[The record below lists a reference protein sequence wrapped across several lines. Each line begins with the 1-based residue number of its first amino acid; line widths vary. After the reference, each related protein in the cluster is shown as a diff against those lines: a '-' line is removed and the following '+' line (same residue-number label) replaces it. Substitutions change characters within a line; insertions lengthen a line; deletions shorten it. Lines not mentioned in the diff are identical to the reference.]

1 MMPPIPKADTTKP
14 MDWHIVTDMV
24 LVARWAG
31 PRRAQAST
39 SRLWGTQPGQTGLL
53 AGGTAYVMDG
63 SQERSG
69 PCHTN
74 LPFPFICFGEII
86 FLAQYQGP
94 FVADG
99 VNASV
104 SVYLLLRSRG
114 AASLGSWGPGGPLK
128 KSLKPSEAITRSR
141 GAGTEMLKSDATDKN
156 DGEPSPFLAWLAIL
170 SPVGRYLLAPLYWG
184 GVFVGMCRTKCS
196 TNCSHLSYTQLSP
209 EPSSGGLW
217 DRPLPHA

>member
-1 MMPPIPKADTTKP
+1 MHVDAMMPPIPKADTTKP

-24 LVARWAG
+24 QVARWAG

-39 SRLWGTQPGQTGLL
+39 SWLWGTPPGQTGLL

-69 PCHTN
+69 LRHTN

-94 FVADG
+94 FVAGG
-99 VNASV
+99 VNASL

-114 AASLGSWGPGGPLK
+114 AASLGSRGPGGPLNQ
-128 KSLKPSEAITRSR
+128 SLKPSEAATHFR
-141 GAGTEMLKSDATDKN
+141 GAGTQMLKSNVTDKN
-156 DGEPSPFLAWLAIL
+156 DGETSPFLVRLIIL
-170 SPVGRYLLAPLYWG
+170 SPVGWHLLAPLYLG
-184 GVFVGMCRTKCS
+184 GVCR
-196 TNCSHLSYTQLSP
+196 YV
-209 EPSSGGLW
+209 
-217 DRPLPHA
+217 